1 MIARGTRI
9 IEYTGERIPLARL
22 LADAG
27 AAAGAPVYTFRL
39 NESTVVDGTRG
50 GNEARLINHSCDPNC
65 EVYVFEER
73 LYVYAMR
80 DIARGEELTF
90 DYHLSRALK
99 GATKRGASAAY
110 PCRCGSPKCRG
121 TMLSR
126 NNRKRH

>member
-1 MIARGTRI
+1 MIPRGTRI
-9 IEYTGERIPLARL
+9 IEYTGERVPLARL

-73 LYVYAMR
+73 VYVYAMR
-80 DIARGEELTF
+80 DITRGEELTF
-90 DYHLSRALK
+90 DYQLSRALK
-99 GATKRGASAAY
+99 GTPQRGANAAY
-110 PCRCGSPKCRG
+110 RCRCGSPKCRG

-126 NNRKRH
+126 NNRKRD